1 MRKGG
6 GQEIYKQAGLKLED
20 IVKVDGFAG
29 CLEGSGV
36 RNKGD
41 NACLARVRRTKDSCE
56 SSIHRVD
63 NEPK

>member
-29 CLEGSGV
+29 CLEGSGLGI
-36 RNKGD
+36 KEIMP
-41 NACLARVRRTKDSCE
+41 AWPE
-56 SSIHRVD
+56 
-63 NEPK
+63 